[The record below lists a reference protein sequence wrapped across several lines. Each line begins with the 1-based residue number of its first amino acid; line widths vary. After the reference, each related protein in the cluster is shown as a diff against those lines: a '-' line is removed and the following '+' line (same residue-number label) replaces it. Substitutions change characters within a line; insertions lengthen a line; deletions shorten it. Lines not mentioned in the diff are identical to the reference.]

1 MCFGDQAT
9 LPINRGHNTR
19 KKRRKISQGNN
30 FKTEKFRATKN
41 KPKPKLFLPSQPT
54 ASLPLQ
60 KRLAAASPSFGS
72 LWLLLKP
79 SAPPSLGSPFPRSP
93 LSWPLTH
100 FRALLAVAL
109 HGANAPSL
117 FWQIPEGFPLILQ
130 FLGAYFVI
138 FELYLIHFKFL
149 LF

>member
-1 MCFGDQAT
+1 MLTIFT
-9 LPINRGHNTR
+9 N
-19 KKRRKISQGNN
+19 SQLTESLQLQDEQFSRWFRTYGNN

-60 KRLAAASPSFGS
+60 KRSAAASPSFGS

-100 FRALLAVAL
+100 FRALPAVAL

-117 FWQIPEGFPLILQ
+117 FWQIPEGFPLIL
-130 FLGAYFVI
+130 
-138 FELYLIHFKFL
+138 
-149 LF
+149 